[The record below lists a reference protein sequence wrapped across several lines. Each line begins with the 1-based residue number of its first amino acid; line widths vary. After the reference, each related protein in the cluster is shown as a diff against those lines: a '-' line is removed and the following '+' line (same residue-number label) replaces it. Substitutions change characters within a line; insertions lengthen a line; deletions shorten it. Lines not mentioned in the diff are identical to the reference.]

1 MRAICEYLSRERL
14 AFAIAS
20 VRAQRNRPPASR
32 RPRGVVGFVTVL
44 CATGFMYFGSLAD
57 ERALLRR
64 IDAYVGSGGRE
75 WAGGDTDSDDDFC
88 SPSEGSSGDDNG
100 AGDYL

>member
-1 MRAICEYLSRERL
+1 
-14 AFAIAS
+14 
-20 VRAQRNRPPASR
+20 
-32 RPRGVVGFVTVL
+32 
-44 CATGFMYFGSLAD
+44 MYFGSLAD

-64 IDAYVGSGGRE
+64 IDAYVGSGGGE

>member
-1 MRAICEYLSRERL
+1 MYAARAAWSVSSQCCAQLDSCTL
-14 AFAIAS
+14 AVWLTS
-20 VRAQRNRPPASR
+20 
-32 RPRGVVGFVTVL
+32 VL
-44 CATGFMYFGSLAD
+44 CFAGC
-57 ERALLRR
+57 R
-64 IDAYVGSGGRE
+64 IDAYVGSGGGE